1 MHVVRGSPSAC
12 IFGRQ
17 IYFVFFLVKKKQ
29 LVFIYF
35 MGVLKRIQGKNRDH
49 LVDVVRFFLTI
60 IGVIRYV
67 LKTTFK
73 SNKDRVM
80 TGITKDKYIM
90 KL

>member
-1 MHVVRGSPSAC
+1 
-12 IFGRQ
+12 
-17 IYFVFFLVKKKQ
+17 
-29 LVFIYF
+29 

-80 TGITKDKYIM
+80 TGITKDKYI
-90 KL
+90 L

>member
-1 MHVVRGSPSAC
+1 MWCVVLPLLAFLEDKF
-12 IFGRQ
+12 ILF
-17 IYFVFFLVKKKQ
+17 FFLVKKKQ